1 MLSGTPRTQQDRSR
15 TTRAA
20 LISTARRLFAE
31 RGYAAVSAGDVV
43 TATGLTRG
51 ALHHHFGDKAGL
63 FRAVFE
69 RVEAE
74 LGAELEVAVGAGGVA
89 AGVGAFLDI
98 CQRPEVVRIAL
109 TDAPVVLGWQTW
121 RAIEAEHGLG
131 LIVGVIEQAMADGA
145 ELPRPPELLAQL
157 VLSVLIEAALLI
169 ASGTPRESVEP
180 ALLTMLAGLFG
191 AR

>member
-1 MLSGTPRTQQDRSR
+1 M
-15 TTRAA
+15 
-20 LISTARRLFAE
+20 
-31 RGYAAVSAGDVV
+31 V